1 MVVTLLP
8 LNVFAQ
14 EPGSTATRNASE
26 PEESDVGNDARDAVH
41 AFVGVQTGGDL
52 NLPLADA
59 TGQQFKPIEGVRGY
73 FQWFE
78 KGGYVSPVYTAV
90 SDANGRLN
98 IGLKPYIAADGKL
111 I

>member
-52 NLPLADA
+52 NLPLADCNRS
-59 TGQQFKPIEGVRGY
+59 TIQ
-73 FQWFE
+73 
-78 KGGYVSPVYTAV
+78 T
-90 SDANGRLN
+90 N
-98 IGLKPYIAADGKL
+98 
-111 I
+111 